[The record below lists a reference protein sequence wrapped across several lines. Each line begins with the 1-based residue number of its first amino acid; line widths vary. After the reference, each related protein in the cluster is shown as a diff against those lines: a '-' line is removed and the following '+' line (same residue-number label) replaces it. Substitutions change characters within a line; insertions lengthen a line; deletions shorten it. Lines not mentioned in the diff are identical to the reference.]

1 MKKHKVAITEVKEVT
16 GEIDHDLESLPADGL
31 LERGNFFQENGM
43 IDKALAY
50 LKMAF
55 ERSPETTTGKI
66 AIIKFASLK
75 MRCQKMG

>member
-1 MKKHKVAITEVKEVT
+1 MKKHKVAITEVKEVA
-16 GEIDHDLESLPADGL
+16 GEIDPDLESLPADGL

-55 ERSPETTTGKI
+55 ERSPETTAGKI

-75 MRCQKMG
+75 MRS